1 MLRPG
6 YLASYLGPVV
16 AENRNVARDII
27 VELLNQSAAKTFW
40 DPPNPNRDAIELAE
54 SLGFQPI
61 RDLTRMWI
69 GSEPV
74 VPDMNL
80 QYAFSDPGTG

>member
-1 MLRPG
+1 MLRSG

-16 AENRNVARDII
+16 AENRDVARDII
-27 VELLNQSAAKTFW
+27 VELLKQSPGKTFW
-40 DPPNPNRDAIELAE
+40 DPPELNPDAVLLAE

-69 GSEPV
+69 GSKPII
-74 VPDMNL
+74 PAMNL
-80 QYAFSDPGTG
+80 QYAISDPGTG